1 MDIEFCDESDLLMKN
16 ILKNKLFK
24 KICLIVFVVYISII
38 FINQQ
43 KTINS
48 YNTQKEYYEAKV
60 EDAETYNKTLVSEKS
75 NLNSSEYIEKIAR
88 EKLDMYSKN
97 ERVYVDINK

>member
-48 YNTQKEYYEAKV
+48 YNNQKEYYQAKI
-60 EDAETYNKTLVSEKS
+60 EDAEAYNKTLVSEKS